1 MMRILFLILLL
12 ANVVAFFLF
21 RGSVQAPQA
30 QYVPQPLP
38 AAKPL
43 QLLSE
48 LSPDQLKALAKSHA
62 AASTQINTPAPA
74 AVVPAASTE
83 SNAAAAT
90 PVAPVVCASYGPFPG
105 KDAAQTGSERLQH
118 AGAQVTRR
126 LVPGKVRLGYWV
138 YLPPFQNRKQAEAAE
153 KLLRRRGIKDL
164 YIVADEAKRNAIS
177 LGVYSQRSGAVNR
190 RKQLRKL
197 GYYPVLADRF
207 RDTPNYWLDAQG
219 TADQLP
225 AAGRFDDLAEG
236 DVHIKRSEISCSGNG
251 GN

>member
-21 RGSVQAPQA
+21 RGTTQAPQA

-43 QLLSE
+43 RLLSE
-48 LSPDQLKALAKSHA
+48 LSPDQLKALAQSSA
-62 AASTQINTPAPA
+62 AAQTQINTPAPA
-74 AVVPAASTE
+74 PVTPAAST
-83 SNAAAAT
+83 ATATAT
-90 PVAPVVCASYGPFPG
+90 PVAPVMCASYGPFPG
-105 KDAAQTGSERLQH
+105 EDAVRTGRERLQKD
-118 AGAQVTRR
+118 GAQVTQR
-126 LVPGKVRLGYWV
+126 LLPGKVRLGYWV

-153 KLLRRRGIKDL
+153 KLLKKRGIQDL

-177 LGVYSQRSGAVNR
+177 LGVYSQRSGAVER
-190 RKQLRKL
+190 RKQMRKL
-197 GYYPVLADRF
+197 GYHPVLADRF

-225 AAGRFDDLAEG
+225 AVKVFEDLAEG
-236 DVHIKRSEISCSGNG
+236 DVAIKRSEIACPGRG